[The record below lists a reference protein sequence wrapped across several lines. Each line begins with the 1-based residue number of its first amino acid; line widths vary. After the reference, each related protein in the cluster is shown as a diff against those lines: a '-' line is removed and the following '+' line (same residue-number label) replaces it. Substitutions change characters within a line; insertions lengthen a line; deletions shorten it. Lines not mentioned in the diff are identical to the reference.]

1 MDMLFESNL
10 GYIECDVCGS
20 GYNSVRVFYDNYAP
34 ADTPFTFERRSNCYE
49 NITTNQLS
57 RDELISLMEQSK
69 FLIAT
74 RYARRNWREF
84 MRDLQRGRYDKG
96 IYGPTETL
104 RATIAPTTVEPIP
117 VLDDVVCMDSCCN
130 PDHPEYRNPYP
141 TQFATSPQAYVVAE
155 GAIDPAAPRLD
166 DLTITAP
173 TPATWRWIAEESPF

>member
-34 ADTPFTFERRSNCYE
+34 VDTPFTFERRSNCYE

-57 RDELISLMEQSK
+57 RDELISLMDQSK

-104 RATIAPTTVEPIP
+104 RATIAPAAVYELPEPE
-117 VLDDVVCMDSCCN
+117 DFRCMDSCCN
-130 PDHPEYRNPYP
+130 PDHPQYVHP
-141 TQFATSPQAYVVAE
+141 TQYESVPQVYVAPE
-155 GAIDPAAPRLD
+155 GTVDPFAPRLA
-166 DLTITAP
+166 DLTVIDPTAV
-173 TPATWRWIAEESPF
+173 TWRWAAEESPF